1 MVFLNLALKS
11 LKNRMYTSLLT
22 VLAIALSVVLLLA
35 VERARR
41 AAEDGFTQTISQTDL
56 IVGARTGPVELI
68 LYTVFNIGNAS
79 HNISY
84 TTYQEIKKH
93 PAVEWTIP
101 YSLGDGHHGFRV
113 VGTNLDFFNHY
124 RFRGNS
130 KIELAEGKVFSGLW
144 DVVVGADVA
153 KKLKYKIGDKIVV
166 AHGVTRTEGVHK
178 HDDKPFT
185 IVGLMAATGTALDQS
200 LYVSLEAI
208 EGLHKEPQDEHH
220 GEDDHD
226 HNHHEESQIKI
237 ESVTAF
243 FLRTKSRIETLQ
255 LQREINTYKDEPLL
269 AIIPGVTLNELWRS
283 LSYLENV
290 LKVISWLVVG
300 IGFMAMLIAL
310 TTSLNERRRE
320 MAILRAIGGSTQQIL
335 FLLIFESTLLT
346 LSGVTLGILVSM
358 AVITVMRPWLEVEFG
373 FYLVGS
379 AFSRSEMIY
388 LAFILLA
395 GVLVGFI
402 PALRAQKISLKDG
415 LSVNT

>member
-379 AFSRSEMIY
+379 VFSRSEMIY

>member
-358 AVITVMRPWLEVEFG
+358 AVITVMRPLLEVEFG

-379 AFSRSEMIY
+379 VFSRSEMIY

-402 PALRAQKISLKDG
+402 PALRAQKIALKDG